1 MNRHMKKLSACLLAG
16 SMAIGMTTN
25 AGITV
30 RASELERGGRESY
43 LIYQIIELRLRK
55 HGELRQAHI
64 STNIRKRNCQLFAI
78 LAPIRLKGLN
88 GENIMETGLRLTFLG
103 LKMTSMQRH

>member
-30 RASELERGGRESY
+30 RASELERGGGGS
-43 LIYQIIELRLRK
+43 
-55 HGELRQAHI
+55 
-64 STNIRKRNCQLFAI
+64 
-78 LAPIRLKGLN
+78 PI
-88 GENIMETGLRLTFLG
+88 
-103 LKMTSMQRH
+103 